1 MGLYGGRMIQ
11 LSGSKFTDQG
21 SLGNCK
27 MGTNH
32 DFVLVDVDKHIFVPI
47 SEQPDF
53 LKNPK

>member
-21 SLGNCK
+21 SLGICK